1 MKKAYIMQ
9 EQIRT
14 CVFSPIDDILFILIK
29 GLDAGI
35 PFFRLVD
42 ENWVYIDEIKPL
54 PHQNVLNQRLRH
66 VFATDNQITFV
77 YNNRVREYSL
87 ETGALV
93 RNLAKRDAKNDEYEG
108 KEITEIFNYKLNF
121 PSRQYFTN
129 CYE

>member
-1 MKKAYIMQ
+1 MACAMVGKEINIIGNGMKKVYIMQ

-54 PHQNVLNQRLRH
+54 AASECSQSKIASCFCNRQSDNVCL
-66 VFATDNQITFV
+66 
-77 YNNRVREYSL
+77 
-87 ETGALV
+87 
-93 RNLAKRDAKNDEYEG
+93 
-108 KEITEIFNYKLNF
+108 
-121 PSRQYFTN
+121 
-129 CYE
+129 